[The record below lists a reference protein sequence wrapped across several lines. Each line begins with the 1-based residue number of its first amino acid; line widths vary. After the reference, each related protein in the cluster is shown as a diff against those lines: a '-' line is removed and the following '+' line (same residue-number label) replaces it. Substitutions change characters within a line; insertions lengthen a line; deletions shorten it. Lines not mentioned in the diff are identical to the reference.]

1 MENFK
6 LPFPMK
12 YKQPFKFIPCV
23 EWHSKDII
31 ITWLEYAREIYLMM
45 DLGPNMVT
53 TVKTYMITYKE

>member
-1 MENFK
+1 
-6 LPFPMK
+6 MK